1 MLRAETPLQIANRE
15 LAQAEANY
23 NELKRLYQNAQVE
36 ADRATETQRQL
47 EAQYQSIMG
56 KKKRGIRNGSY
67 NEGSI
72 LEIMDA
78 IRNAQ
83 EIIYDA
89 HLAHE
94 AMDRALTTLSYKRV
108 EQRKQHGL
116 AYRVPIDA
124 AKRDAW
130 AEGVDSRGRPLPLL
144 SDAEHKARIA
154 AASAAKPSSFFG
166 RLGNFFG
173 RRAPAVAPRAPS
185 NARAAR
191 YAEYATASSAGSPS
205 YYGPPAG
212 PLIDPSAAARS
223 QRYSEYAARSLAG
236 PPRRGGKIKRRHT
249 KRRKSRK
256 SCK

>member
-1 MLRAETPLQIANRE
+1 MSRAETPLQIANRE
-15 LAQAEANY
+15 LAQAKAHHD
-23 NELKRLYQNAQVE
+23 ELRRLYQIAQVE

-47 EAQYQSIMG
+47 EAQYQSIMV

-72 LEIMDA
+72 LEIEDA

-83 EIIYDA
+83 DVIYDA

-94 AMDRALTTLSYKRV
+94 AMDRAATTLAYKLT

-116 AYRVPIDA
+116 AYIVPLQA
-124 AKRDAW
+124 AERDAW
-130 AEGVDSRGRPLPLL
+130 AEGVDSRGRPLPLR

-166 RLGNFFG
+166 KLGSFF
-173 RRAPAVAPRAPS
+173 RRGAPAVAPRAPS
-185 NARAAR
+185 SARAERQREENARR
-191 YAEYATASSAGSPS
+191 PASTLSFRGASDPLFNPKEIALRERLSGSE
-205 YYGPPAG
+205 AW
-212 PLIDPSAAARS
+212 
-223 QRYSEYAARSLAG
+223 AG
-236 PPRRGGKIKRRHT
+236 PPRGGGKPKRRHT

-256 SCK
+256 SQKSCK